1 MNVKTVLNVY
11 HLVQAMNANAK
22 MKAFL
27 ENTVNIVNYIPLF
40 HLSISTF

>member
-11 HLVQAMNANAK
+11 RLVQAMNVNVK

-27 ENTVNIVNYIPLF
+27 ENIANNVNYIPLF